1 MGTVHETERED
12 GGRDRVTEVVEDGD
26 LDRGRPD
33 ETEAA
38 VQD

>member
-1 MGTVHETERED
+1 MDTVHETERED
-12 GGRDRVTEVVEDGD
+12 GARDRVTEVVEDGD